1 MAAPTYSTGTNLLN
15 GVSLAP
21 GKNAACLFDLST
33 VIQGLVWVLM
43 ETGSSVTSMT
53 GVTFA
58 LRRVI
63 GAKATGNTTL
73 SSGVSSGA
81 TSITVGSATNIV
93 KGRMIALIAA
103 TTGVGEIVTVSG
115 VSGTTIT
122 ISATENAYALN
133 DLVFLVEDIAS
144 GGSIVPST
152 SGTWA
157 ANTPYD
163 TTLYPPIGVWILH
176 VSGDSAQTTT
186 ITALAD
192 EVAAIQ

>member
-15 GVSLAP
+15 GVSLAA

-33 VIQGLVWVLM
+33 VIQGLVWVM
-43 ETGSSVTSMT
+43 MQTGSSVTSMT

-103 TTGVGEIVTVSG
+103 ATGVGEIVTVSG

-122 ISATENAYALN
+122 VSATENAYALN

-157 ANTPYD
+157 VNTSYD